1 MAFKKS
7 IEAKVVSGATLNKLR
22 ELSPV
27 VHVDQHQLQRLLSEW
42 DDKTKAEH
50 VRACFVGHS
59 NIYTIVL
66 ISIKSCL
73 DYCNTILSDYDAGTS
88 EYLSVKETIDYL
100 SDLDNQGKR
109 YLLID
114 GQHRWKTY
122 NDYLKSKFSLD
133 VTVVDYINNGKSVIP
148 FDMKGVLFKDLPSET
163 QKTVLDTPLTMV
175 VIEKGTL
182 QDMVDVTVYTNIGEP
197 WNNHERRVIIPS
209 SFNRLLM
216 KFINENPL
224 LTSMFERTKNLSG
237 AYSLVKKGESLM
249 VCEWIGYHYNVLGG
263 DIYKWP
269 KDSQLDT
276 QSSIQGLKGQSK
288 SMLKKSTKLVQLV
301 ADLTNATKS
310 VKYERTFLDNLFILL
325 TILDNPS
332 HPLNTLGKQV
342 KVRSL
347 SKFIDWFLKMEST
360 LRERDFYH
368 RDSDGN
374 IILQPVTGTKLT
386 NSESFKRKCGNKKI
400 DDIQLRSNQMIAEFN
415 KDYDTL
421 FADGVI
427 SLIDTKNYTKKDK
440 LQAAI
445 SADWVD
451 ADGDE
456 FTFEQLM
463 GVNSII
469 EGDHQESRD
478 AGNSS
483 TADNL
488 VLRTKRANIRKSN
501 KKMAS

>member
-209 SFNRLLM
+209 SFNRFLM

-463 GVNSII
+463 GTNSII

>member
-50 VRACFVGHS
+50 VRACFIGHS

-73 DYCNTILSDYDAGTS
+73 DYCNTILSDYDNGTS

-163 QKTVLDTPLTMV
+163 QQTVLDTPLTMV

-325 TILDNPS
+325 TILDNSS

-415 KDYDTL
+415 NDYDTL

-463 GVNSII
+463 GTNSII

>member
-73 DYCNTILSDYDAGTS
+73 DYCNNILSDYDTNTS

-100 SDLDNQGKR
+100 SNLDNDGKR

-148 FDMKGVLFKDLPSET
+148 FDMKGVLFKDLPKET
-163 QKTVLDTPLTMV
+163 QQTVLDTPLTMV

-237 AYSLVKKGESLM
+237 AYSLTKKGESLM

-276 QSSIQGLKGQSK
+276 QSSIQSLKGQSK

-374 IILQPVTGTKLT
+374 IILQPITGTKLT

-400 DDIQLRSNQMIAEFN
+400 DDIQLRSTQMITEFN
-415 KDYDTL
+415 NDYDTL

-483 TADNL
+483 TSDNL
-488 VLRTKRANIRKSN
+488 VLRTKRSNIRKSN

>member
-50 VRACFVGHS
+50 VRACFIGHS

-73 DYCNTILSDYDAGTS
+73 DYCNTILSDYDTGTS
-88 EYLSVKETIDYL
+88 EYISVKETIDYL
-100 SDLDNQGKR
+100 SNLNDNGKR

-133 VTVVDYINNGKSVIP
+133 VSVIDYIDNGNSTIP
-148 FDMKGVLFKDLPSET
+148 FDMKGVLFKDLPVET
-163 QKTVLDTPLTMV
+163 QNSVLNTPLTMV

-209 SFNRLLM
+209 SFNRFLM
-216 KFINENPL
+216 KFMNENPL

-237 AYSLVKKGESLM
+237 AYSISKKGESLI
-249 VCEWIGYHYNVLGG
+249 VCEWIAYHHNVLGG

-269 KDSQLDT
+269 KDVQLDI

-288 SMLKKSTKLVQLV
+288 NALTKSTKLVQLV
-301 ADLTNATKS
+301 ADLTNATNS
-310 VKYERTFLDNLFILL
+310 VKYERTLLDNLFILL
-325 TILDNPS
+325 TILDNKS
-332 HPLNTLGKQV
+332 HPLNVMGSQV
-342 KVRSL
+342 KIKSL
-347 SKFIDWFLKMEST
+347 PKFIDWFLKMESE

-374 IILQPVTGTKLT
+374 IILQPITGTKLT

-415 KDYDTL
+415 KSYDIL
-421 FADGVI
+421 FADGII
-427 SLIDTKNYTKKDK
+427 SLIDTTNYTKQDK
-440 LQAAI
+440 LEAAI
-445 SADWVD
+445 QNDWTD
-451 ADGDE
+451 ADGKT
-456 FTFEQLM
+456 FTFEELM
-463 GVNSII
+463 GSRSII

-478 AGNSS
+478 AGNQTSK
-483 TADNL
+483 DNL